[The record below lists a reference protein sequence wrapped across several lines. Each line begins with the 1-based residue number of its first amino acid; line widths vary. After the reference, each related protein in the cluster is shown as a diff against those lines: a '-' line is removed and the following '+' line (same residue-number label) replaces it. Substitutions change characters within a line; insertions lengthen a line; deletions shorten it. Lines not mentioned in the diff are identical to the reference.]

1 MKILFTSKGESWDS
15 KMDPRFGRTEYFF
28 IYDEDS
34 EKVEVYDNR
43 SIADQSHGAGPKTA
57 QKMAEY
63 GMDVIITG
71 NGPGG
76 NAASVIEKTGVKIY
90 SGAGSMTVREAYR
103 SYRNDE
109 LDRF

>member
-28 IYDEDS
+28 VYDEDS

-43 SIADQSHGAGPKTA
+43 SIADQAHGAGPKTA

-63 GMDVIITG
+63 GMDAIITG

-76 NAASVIEKTGVKIY
+76 NAASVIEKTGVEIY
-90 SGAGSMTVREAYR
+90 TGAGSMTVREAYR